1 MTRVPCRTSKSSGQ
15 NFSEFHRFE
24 SGKPSRFIPFP
35 AGARITPSSGE
46 ALSRPLRQV
55 QEKEVEREVLSK
67 FSTDTPV
74 CHPLYGL
81 GRVQTIEVKE
91 VLGESISLAQIFF
104 PRENLQMMV
113 NIDKETELFRPL
125 IEETQVDAVFEH
137 MRNHEGRVL
146 SRANQRQR
154 ANLDK
159 IKSNDIFQLSEVIK
173 ELAVMS
179 SKKKLSFKE
188 SEMLDRARRVMIEEL
203 ALVTGGKAETMDEL
217 IARACL
223 PSN

>member
-1 MTRVPCRTSKSSGQ
+1 M
-15 NFSEFHRFE
+15 
-24 SGKPSRFIPFP
+24 
-35 AGARITPSSGE
+35 
-46 ALSRPLRQV
+46 
-55 QEKEVEREVLSK
+55 SK
-67 FSTDTPV
+67 FCTDSPV

-81 GRVQTIEVKE
+81 GKVQTIEEKE
-91 VLGESISLAQIFF
+91 VLGERISLAQIFF
-104 PRENLQMMV
+104 PRENLKMMV
-113 NIDKETELFRPL
+113 NIAKETELFRPL
-125 IEETQVDAVFEH
+125 IEEEQVDAVFEH
-137 MRNHEGRVL
+137 MKNHEGQCL

-154 ANLDK
+154 MNLDK

-173 ELAVMS
+173 DLAVMS

-188 SEMLDRARRVMIEEL
+188 SEMLERARQVMIEEF